1 MMLLLPFTREMLPL
15 RRALVATAAV
25 ALCMLLATVT
35 RNLRNHDFVLNSKR
49 GILVTNVSMPLQ
61 TTVLD
66 LMPILN
72 RMLTWPNN
80 ASQAE
85 LSSLAVSANFSSPL
99 YSMAMYVYNVTDRR
113 MLLQQERHPRRQCI
127 CIDFANP
134 DQTNVYDVIVLGKN
148 EPIIPQLIFP
158 RKPLTDA
165 SLPPS
170 PPLFGVMMSKN
181 ATLAQ
186 GGDDGGGADGA
197 TRLTVEEVT
206 LGPTFLPSLPKS
218 TVLPAARTGDAIP
231 PPPPSSAAHPVT
243 TDRSDE
249 RGSSSATS
257 RATVTGAVATRG
269 RDLHSSTSNRTAERQ
284 PTPPAMFVVC
294 RPVWPWRRV
303 SPGWTPGEGGQGCVL
318 RTPCGW
324 DTRGRCSP
332 CATGRIPR
340 DDGLAPAPA
349 TCCWSQGCS
358 LSGRSQGRV
367 RCLVG
372 ARFVRYRC
380 DKRRQLCWREKT
392 LTSPGT
398 QRPSPPAQQELPA
411 FGKHQPPPSPHPAHT
426 AAA

>member
-1 MMLLLPFTREMLPL
+1 MLLLLLPFTREMLPL

-127 CIDFANP
+127 CVDFANP

-257 RATVTGAVATRG
+257 RATVT
-269 RDLHSSTSNRTAERQ
+269 
-284 PTPPAMFVVC
+284 VVC

-318 RTPCGW
+318 RTACGW

-372 ARFVRYRC
+372 ARFCAVSVRQEEAALLGGR
-380 DKRRQLCWREKT
+380 
-392 LTSPGT
+392 
-398 QRPSPPAQQELPA
+398 RPSPHLGPSDLLLQPSRSCPHS
-411 FGKHQPPPSPHPAHT
+411 GSIKPPPAPTPHTPQQLRRGHHLCNE
-426 AAA
+426 